1 MLEAPVATGV
11 LLEGVET
18 GLVGFTGLELGV
30 SEGVLGVLVTVMQ
43 VVVPDSVM
51 V

>member
-11 LLEGVET
+11 L
-18 GLVGFTGLELGV
+18 LVGFTGLELGV